1 MNRIRR
7 AVPWALV
14 VLSGLFAILGLGD
27 VLAGIAFEPT
37 TALAITGKTVDEI
50 QAESPAGYAVID
62 YIYRGGGITLAL
74 FATLMT
80 IVLAIP
86 YRRAERWAWGAAL
99 VAPRLG
105 WRGVPARR
113 PPRDG
118 PGTAVVGGRVVGR
131 RLRDRHC
138 RLAAR
143 RPGPIP
149 NSRGRTYSGDLPG
162 IATPR
167 RRRPPSARRTAPAT
181 QAPRTGRQSTRSCA
195 DLAVTEL
202 ADPDV
207 ADRHAVAVVDR
218 ALDHDEVPD
227 SRMPLSCIFGLVPV
241 LLGVLLGKLL
251 RVLAAN
257 PLARLRPLLDEVIGG
272 VLVR

>member
-86 YRRAERWAWGAAL
+86 YRRAERWAWGAAWL
-99 VAPRLG
+99 LPG
-105 WRGVPARR
+105 WAGAVFLLAVLH
-113 PPRDG
+113 
-118 PGTAVVGGRVVGR
+118 GTAPGQPLSAVAWSGVGFAIVTAALLLVDLGRFRTAV
-131 RLRDRHC
+131 
-138 RLAAR
+138 A
-143 RPGPIP
+143 GPIP
-149 NSRGRTYSGDLPG
+149 AIS
-162 IATPR
+162 
-167 RRRPPSARRTAPAT
+167 PA
-181 QAPRTGRQSTRSCA
+181 
-195 DLAVTEL
+195 
-202 ADPDV
+202 
-207 ADRHAVAVVDR
+207 
-218 ALDHDEVPD
+218 
-227 SRMPLSCIFGLVPV
+227 
-241 LLGVLLGKLL
+241 
-251 RVLAAN
+251 
-257 PLARLRPLLDEVIGG
+257 
-272 VLVR
+272 